1 VPRLAPGAARLS
13 LVLRADPTPSD
24 WSGWRL
30 ELRCGCGLGAA
41 LPVPW
46 LVREGGGG
54 AFQLMAEAMP
64 WLRCPSCGAL
74 PETVELVDGRGAPE
88 G

>member
-1 VPRLAPGAARLS
+1 VTRAAPGSVRMS
-13 LVLRADPTPSD
+13 LIVHADPPRPS

-30 ELRCGCGLGAA
+30 ELRCACGRGAA

-46 LVREGGGG
+46 LVRDEAGGE
-54 AFQLMAEAMP
+54 FRLLAEAMA
-64 WLRCPSCGAL
+64 WLCCPSCGAY

-88 G
+88 T

>member
-1 VPRLAPGAARLS
+1 MS
-13 LVLRADPTPSD
+13 LVEVTDTSPSE
-24 WSGWRL
+24 WTGWWL

-54 AFQLMAEAMP
+54 EFRLMVEAMP
-64 WLRCPSCGAL
+64 WLRCASCGAL
-74 PETVELVDGRGAPE
+74 PETAELVDGRGAPRQ
-88 G
+88 